1 MKRFLLFFSML
12 LGSIGMFAQPRS
24 DKPEVEYYKTPVSS
38 SDTGEKMPP
47 ASRYDYSEVAKQL
60 TSGCKKDYQ
69 KIRAIYQWIC
79 DNIEYDTS
87 YSIYTADE
95 CFDKRRGVCQAYCE
109 LFYHIAKA
117 CGVTTEI
124 VGGQSKDSEG
134 VVGKH
139 AWLFAYTRD
148 NYGMF
153 LDPTWGAG
161 SVNGN
166 KFTKSSNPWLWFNVN
181 SEWLILSH
189 FPDDKSYQLTN
200 VPVTLNEFNFFEPVS
215 DLWLE
220 YGLDVKDVSK
230 KVRKG
235 GFTMPKFYS
244 CDDSGLELLNI
255 PMRKDLDVGEFYTFR
270 IRVGNKDFTI
280 YSNGTYTK
288 KDKWTDEGNGVY
300 SIKYMVRDI
309 PKLSLSVRNNS
320 SDMWNTCVEYQINQ
334 PTQSNWKKVEQYY
347 PLSIPEVKN
356 IKNVEAECW
365 EQAGIDNRKLL
376 QLIRESGTK
385 ELPVLFTEEGQ
396 KLKIESVPM
405 TRKLK
410 TGKTYTF
417 TFHPY
422 SGTKWAIINGS
433 TWYRDWNVSEDGT
446 YSMTIV
452 PTETGY
458 LRLSVQFENNGS
470 YCSCLDYEVVN

>member
-1 MKRFLLFFSML
+1 
-12 LGSIGMFAQPRS
+12 
-24 DKPEVEYYKTPVSS
+24 
-38 SDTGEKMPP
+38 
-47 ASRYDYSEVAKQL
+47 
-60 TSGCKKDYQ
+60 
-69 KIRAIYQWIC
+69 
-79 DNIEYDTS
+79 
-87 YSIYTADE
+87 
-95 CFDKRRGVCQAYCE
+95 
-109 LFYHIAKA
+109 
-117 CGVTTEI
+117 
-124 VGGQSKDSEG
+124 
-134 VVGKH
+134 
-139 AWLFAYTRD
+139 
-148 NYGMF
+148 
-153 LDPTWGAG
+153 
-161 SVNGN
+161 
-166 KFTKSSNPWLWFNVN
+166 
-181 SEWLILSH
+181 
-189 FPDDKSYQLTN
+189 
-200 VPVTLNEFNFFEPVS
+200 
-215 DLWLE
+215 
-220 YGLDVKDVSK
+220 
-230 KVRKG
+230 
-235 GFTMPKFYS
+235 
-244 CDDSGLELLNI
+244 
-255 PMRKDLDVGEFYTFR
+255 MRKDLDVGEFYTFR